1 MSLHDSHFR
10 TGPWCQLDPAAT
22 QDDDPPMQ
30 ERIKRLEDHAVETR
44 ERLIRIE
51 TTLEHVATT
60 SALAAQSARMEGM
73 GCELRQEM
81 AGIKS
86 ELRQEMAGMKSELRQ
101 EMAEMKSELRQ
112 EMAEMKSD
120 LRQEMGGMKS
130 DLVTAM
136 GEMQVGLI
144 KHMEG
149 IRSDLMR
156 WFITVALAL
165 AALAFTAARFIH

>member
-1 MSLHDSHFR
+1 MSLHESHFR
-10 TGPWCQLDPAAT
+10 TGPWCRLDPAAT

-60 SALAAQSARMEGM
+60 SALAAQSARIDGM
-73 GCELRQEM
+73 GCELRREM

-86 ELRQEMAGMKSELRQ
+86 ELRQEMAE
-101 EMAEMKSELRQ
+101 
-112 EMAEMKSD
+112 
-120 LRQEMGGMKS
+120 MKS

-165 AALAFTAARFIH
+165 AALAFTAARIIH

>member
-1 MSLHDSHFR
+1 MSLHDSHSR
-10 TGPWCQLDPAAT
+10 TSPWCKLDPAAT

-44 ERLIRIE
+44 DRLIRIE

-73 GCELRQEM
+73 RC
-81 AGIKS
+81 
-86 ELRQEMAGMKSELRQ
+86 ELRQ
-101 EMAEMKSELRQ
+101 EMAEMKSE
-112 EMAEMKSD
+112 

-165 AALAFTAARFIH
+165 AALAFSAARFIH